1 MTTPESRRN
10 FASQLKREG
19 VGQEEGEE
27 DGEGGRQTK
36 TRIFYLQPFHSLQEE
51 FREKKSSQTTFGHR
65 KHGLRLTSRTKE
77 VI

>member
-51 FREKKSSQTTFGHR
+51 FREKKQPNHFWPQETWSPLDKQN
-65 KHGLRLTSRTKE
+65 
-77 VI
+77 